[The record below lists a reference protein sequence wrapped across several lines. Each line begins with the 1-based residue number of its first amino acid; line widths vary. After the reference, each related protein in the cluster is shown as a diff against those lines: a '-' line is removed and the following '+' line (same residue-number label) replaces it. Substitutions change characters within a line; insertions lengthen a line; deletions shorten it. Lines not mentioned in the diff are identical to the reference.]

1 MKNNY
6 TLANY
11 TPVHITGET
20 IDFVLRELGSE
31 ALALYV
37 AYAGIAQWQNTRT
50 VKATTLFMANRMKWS
65 EDKLRKVKKLLLQN
79 GYIEDIT
86 KKDSDNKVKGW
97 YIKINYVVKS
107 HTVENARGWENPEC
121 GKKGG
126 QVLYKETSSAFKET
140 SSALERKQSIK
151 EDSLDLSELF
161 PEEKKPS
168 VTSNEVSVV
177 IEYFN
182 ELFGTRYRVT
192 PDRSKKIRLRLKT
205 YTLEEIKTAI
215 TKCKASKFHTGE
227 NDRSW
232 KAGIDYIVRND
243 EIIDQ
248 FLNAQQKPER
258 PYFMS
263 YSTKKS

>member
-1 MKNNY
+1 MGKEQPSYYAIIPAEVRYANIPDKAKLLYGEITALCSKEGYCWANNTYFAELYGVHKN
-6 TLANY
+6 
-11 TPVHITGET
+11 T
-20 IDFVLRELGSE
+20 ISRLI
-31 ALALYV
+31 
-37 AYAGIAQWQNTRT
+37 GI
-50 VKATTLFMANRMKWS
+50 L
-65 EDKLRKVKKLLLQN
+65 VKKGFIQMK
-79 GYIEDIT
+79 IT
-86 KKDSDNKVKGW
+86 KAEKGQKGVEVSRKLF
-97 YIKINYVVKS
+97 IGRLKNVDRGIN
-107 HTVENARGWENPEC
+107 ENADYITTSLNKTINKEKIY
-121 GKKGG
+121 KK
-126 QVLYKETSSAFKET
+126 E
-140 SSALERKQSIK
+140 

-161 PEEKKPS
+161 PEEKKAS

-182 ELFGTRYRVT
+182 ELFGTKYRVT

-215 TKCKASKFHTGE
+215 NKCKASKFHRGE
-227 NDRSW
+227 NDTGW
-232 KAGIDYIVRND
+232 KAGIDFIVRND